1 MTIDKYFKDYLDK
14 YKIMKRALK
23 DYVDAKMD
31 FYTITGINYD
41 EKVKGQSVP
50 LGLDSLIANIETLEE
65 QYIAAKEECNIERQ
79 KCLKD
84 ISKLNNDLYEI
95 LIEYIYL
102 DREKN
107 NKKLLMLLN
116 KYNNIEISYSHL
128 RNSKSQAIKE
138 FKNIISTK

>member
-1 MTIDKYFKDYLDK
+1 MIIDQYFKAYLDALK
-14 YKIMKRALK
+14 TMKRALK

-31 FYTITGINYD
+31 FYTITGTNYD

-65 QYIAAKEECNIERQ
+65 NYIAAKKDCDKERQ
-79 KCLKD
+79 KCLND
-84 ISKLNNDLYEI
+84 ISKLKNDLYEL

-102 DREKN
+102 NREKS

-116 KYNNIEISYSHL
+116 KYHNIEISYSYL